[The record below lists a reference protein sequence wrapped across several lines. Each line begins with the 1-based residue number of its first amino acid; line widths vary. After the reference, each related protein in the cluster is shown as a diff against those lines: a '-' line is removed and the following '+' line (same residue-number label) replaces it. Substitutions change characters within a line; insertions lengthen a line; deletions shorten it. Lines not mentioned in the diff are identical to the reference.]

1 MVPGDKTVIEQWR
14 QSLRQSHNHEIS
26 LGLLITKNR
35 SSLSFSSFCEEL
47 IELIPEI
54 TLKKETSPEDSPPAI
69 KIGSNISYQALPAEK
84 ELEPFL
90 QALTERVAPTGRL
103 NPVLQDKLKTL
114 KVPAFIKIYITP
126 HCPFCPQM
134 VQKLLILAIESEL
147 IRLTIIDGTLFPDL
161 AQKDKIQSAPTILL
175 DDQFRWT
182 GAVDSK
188 ELVELILKRDPAQLS
203 PASLQGLIE
212 DGKAAEIA
220 DLMIRSG
227 RIFSSFLKLLL
238 HDKWPVRLGAMV
250 AYETLLERAPHLA
263 DQVLDPLWDKFT
275 QVDDQV
281 KGDILYII
289 GESGQ
294 KKMRDKLQVV
304 MAGNYG
310 DEILEAAA
318 EALENL
324 QD

>member
-1 MVPGDKTVIEQWR
+1 MTPGDKAIIEEWKQSR
-14 QSLRQSHNHEIS
+14 EQSLNHEIS
-26 LGLLITKNR
+26 LGLLITKNTN
-35 SSLSFSSFCEEL
+35 SLSFSDFCEEL
-47 IELIPEI
+47 IELIPKI
-54 TLKKETSPEDSPPAI
+54 TLKKETSPEKLPPAI
-69 KIGSNISYQALPAEK
+69 KIGTNISYQALPIEK

-90 QALTERVAPTGRL
+90 QALIENANPTGRL
-103 NPVLQDKLKTL
+103 NLTLQDKLKAL

-134 VQKLLILAIESEL
+134 VQKLLILALECKL
-147 IRLTIIDGTLFPDL
+147 IRLTVIDGTFFHDL

-188 ELVELILKRDPAQLS
+188 ELVELILKRDPAELS

-220 DLMIRSG
+220 DLMISSNK
-227 RIFSSFLKLLL
+227 IFSSFLKLLL

-250 AYETLLERAPHLA
+250 AYETLLEQAPRLA
-263 DQVLDPLWDKFT
+263 DQVLEPLWDKFN

-281 KGDILYII
+281 KGDILYIV

-294 KKMRDKLQVV
+294 KKMCDQLQVV
-304 MAGNYG
+304 TAGNYG
-310 DEILEAAA
+310 TEILDAAA
-318 EALENL
+318 EALEKL
-324 QD
+324 QG